1 MQHMDGGEGQNDTTL
16 KGQFNIKNKK
26 RERKLGNIY

>member
-1 MQHMDGGEGQNDTTL
+1 MQRVDGGGGQNDTTL

-26 RERKLGNIY
+26 RERKLGSIY

>member
-1 MQHMDGGEGQNDTTL
+1 MRHVDGGGGQNDTTL

-26 RERKLGNIY
+26 RERK